1 MGRAIAGTYVR
12 TYVRTY
18 VLTYVRTYVCALV
31 AAVQEIAHIE
41 HTGYRMQLFSIRTYV
56 VAPIGLADSTKK
68 CSPAQLF
75 RDVIFSV
82 IHGHVEVQSKDYN
95 LVSKMD
101 VRLQWLKACVLIS
114 RYMVEYAKKFPSGH
128 TKGSQP
134 FTGRKEKAVSPL
146 IKGSS
151 IRALD
156 QDCRSAKELEDGLKA
171 IIAHYPVNA
180 GLDKV
185 IRARAKLF
193 QEFGNLA
200 ILVGSTTEGTMS
212 KYPGNKGKI
221 REANTAVLK
230 GKLAQFET
238 AYRQS
243 LSNAY
248 ACRDCEWKQPLHV
261 SETTPNAPSKPK
273 ATTMD
278 KTEAAAPVAAS
289 LVDTTAA
296 ASLVDTTVAASLV
309 DTTAVEV
316 CITESMIM
324 DRLGITELLATVAL
338 ANLEF
343 VKDPTAHAEGTQS
356 QEPSDTQVESQEEVP
371 TKEEPQEASA
381 DGVGLREPPAKRLK
395 AELHQA
401 SLISLR
407 NDPATDSKWLA
418 TIRYGL
424 ENFNVDSDILLQPE
438 QKQPPKPESTYAHLP
453 KFSWAKQNSVAPRH
467 IALQALDQLCIM
479 CKDSL
484 DHVRIELE
492 EKPDGGKAS
501 IVRAIAE
508 KDFDVSKLVLPPWN
522 SIDLDKTLISHS
534 GGKKPKTQAKN
545 DSSSSMKSSRLRVIL
560 AKKDD
565 KRLRRSRGGDAEP
578 KDKPLW
584 TKEGFLAMS
593 PLERVAAAKDRNK
606 YGCISPFWAIQST
619 TKSSDVNIKTEA
631 VPFNFTHMA
640 PADGFKVPNCLKRP
654 TYSVSIE
661 CAVNTKKIKKGDQL
675 CVSIM
680 RGEEDESETDDNNDG
695 ETETVDDCAN
705 AGGA

>member
-1 MGRAIAGTYVR
+1 MCSCSRSARNCTHRAHWIQDAIIQYTYVR
-12 TYVRTY
+12 SGPNR
-18 VLTYVRTYVCALV
+18 A
-31 AAVQEIAHIE
+31 
-41 HTGYRMQLFSIRTYV
+41 GGFN
-56 VAPIGLADSTKK
+56 KK

-134 FTGRKEKAVSPL
+134 FTGRKEKAVCPL
-146 IKGSS
+146 IKGSA

-171 IIAHYPVNA
+171 IVAHYRVNA

-248 ACRDCEWKQPLHV
+248 ACRDCEWKQPLNV

-296 ASLVDTTVAASLV
+296 ASLEDTTVAASLV

-324 DRLGITELLATVAL
+324 DRLGITELPATVAL

-438 QKQPPKPESTYAHLP
+438 QKQPPKPESTYAHMP

-534 GGKKPKTQAKN
+534 GGKKRTTQAKN
-545 DSSSSMKSSRLRVIL
+545 HSSGSMRSSRRRVIL

-593 PLERVAAAKDRNK
+593 PLDRVAAAKDRNK

>member
-1 MGRAIAGTYVR
+1 M
-12 TYVRTY
+12 
-18 VLTYVRTYVCALV
+18 
-31 AAVQEIAHIE
+31 
-41 HTGYRMQLFSIRTYV
+41 
-56 VAPIGLADSTKK
+56 APIGLADSTKK

-82 IHGHVEVQSKDYN
+82 IHGHVEVPFKDYN

-101 VRLQWLKACVLIS
+101 VRLQWLKASVLIS
-114 RYMVEYAKKFPSGH
+114 RYMCEYTKKFPSGH

-134 FTGRKEKAVSPL
+134 FTGRKEKVVSPL
-146 IKGSS
+146 IKSS
-151 IRALD
+151 AIRALD
-156 QDCRSAKELEDGLKA
+156 LDFRSAKELDDGLKA
-171 IIAHYPVNA
+171 IIAHYHVNA

-193 QEFGNLA
+193 QEFGSLA
-200 ILVGSTTEGTMS
+200 ILVGSTTEGTMT

-221 REANTAVLK
+221 REANTEVLK

-248 ACRDCEWKQPLHV
+248 ACRDCDWKQPLHV
-261 SETTPNAPSKPK
+261 SEIKPNAPSKPK
-273 ATTMD
+273 DTTMD
-278 KTEAAAPVAAS
+278 KIEAAAPVAAS
-289 LVDTTAA
+289 LVDTTVA
-296 ASLVDTTVAASLV
+296 ASLEDTTVAASLV

-324 DRLGITELLATVAL
+324 DRLGITELPAIVAL
-338 ANLEF
+338 ANLDF
-343 VKDPTAHAEGTQS
+343 VKNPTEHAEGTQS
-356 QEPSDTQVESQEEVP
+356 QEPSDTQVESQEEAP
-371 TKEEPQEASA
+371 TKEEPQETAT
-381 DGVGLREPPAKRLK
+381 DGVGLREPPAKRPK
-395 AELHQA
+395 AELHEA

-407 NDPATDSKWLA
+407 SDPAIDSKWLA
-418 TIRYGL
+418 TIRCGL

-438 QKQPPKPESTYAHLP
+438 QKEPPQPESTYAHMP

-484 DHVRIELE
+484 DHVRIEQE
-492 EKPDGGKAS
+492 EKPGGGGNIGKP

-522 SIDLDKTLISHS
+522 SIELDKTLISHS

-545 DSSSSMKSSRLRVIL
+545 DSSSSVIKSSRLRVIP

-584 TKEGFLAMS
+584 TKQGFLAMS
-593 PLERVAAAKDRNK
+593 PLERVSSAKDRNK
-606 YGCISPFWAIQST
+606 FGCISPFWAIRST
-619 TKSSDVNIKTEA
+619 TKSSDVNIKTEG
-631 VPFNFTHMA
+631 VPFNFIHMA
-640 PADGFKVPNCLKRP
+640 PVDGFKVPNGLKRP

-675 CVSIM
+675 CMSIM
-680 RGEEDESETDDNNDG
+680 RGEEDESETEENNDG
-695 ETETVDDCAN
+695 ETETVDDCGH

>member
-1 MGRAIAGTYVR
+1 M
-12 TYVRTY
+12 
-18 VLTYVRTYVCALV
+18 
-31 AAVQEIAHIE
+31 QEIAHIE
-41 HTGYRMQLFSIRTYV
+41 HTGYKMQLFSIRTYV
-56 VAPIGLADSTKK
+56 VAPVGLADSTKK

-114 RYMVEYAKKFPSGH
+114 RYMGEYLKKFPSGH

-134 FTGRKEKAVSPL
+134 FTGRKEKVVCPL
-146 IKGSS
+146 IKGSY
-151 IRALD
+151 IRALV
-156 QDCRSAKELEDGLKA
+156 QDWRSAKELEDGLKA
-171 IIAHYPVNA
+171 IVAHYVVNA

-193 QEFGNLA
+193 QEFENLA

-221 REANTAVLK
+221 REANTEVLK

-248 ACRDCEWKQPLHV
+248 ACRDCDWKQPLHV
-261 SETTPNAPSKPK
+261 SEIKPNAPSKPK
-273 ATTMD
+273 DTTMD
-278 KTEAAAPVAAS
+278 KIEAAAPVAAS
-289 LVDTTAA
+289 LVDTTVA
-296 ASLVDTTVAASLV
+296 ASLEDTTVAASLV

-324 DRLGITELLATVAL
+324 DRLGITELPAIVAL

-343 VKDPTAHAEGTQS
+343 VKNPTEHAEGTQS
-356 QEPSDTQVESQEEVP
+356 LEPSDTQVESQEEVP
-371 TKEEPQEASA
+371 TKEEPQETAP
-381 DGVGLREPPAKRLK
+381 DGVGLREPPAKRPK
-395 AELHQA
+395 AELHEA

-407 NDPATDSKWLA
+407 SDPATDSKWLA

-424 ENFNVDSDILLQPE
+424 ENFNVDSDILLQAP
-438 QKQPPKPESTYAHLP
+438 QKVSPVPESTYAHMP

-467 IALQALDQLCIM
+467 IAVQALDQLCIM

-492 EKPDGGKAS
+492 EKPGGGGNNGNKSS

-522 SIDLDKTLISHS
+522 SIELDKTLISHS
-534 GGKKPKTQAKN
+534 GGKNSKMQAKN
-545 DSSSSMKSSRLRVIL
+545 DSSSSMIKSSRLRVIP
-560 AKKDD
+560 AKND

-584 TKEGFLAMS
+584 TKQRFLAMS
-593 PLERVAAAKDRNK
+593 PLDKVTAAKDLNK
-606 YGCISPFWAIQST
+606 FGCISPFWAIRST
-619 TKSSDVNIKTEA
+619 TKSSDVNIKTEG
-631 VPFNFTHMA
+631 VPFNFIHMA
-640 PADGFKVPNCLKRP
+640 PVDGFKVPNCLKRP
-654 TYSVSIE
+654 LYSVSIE

-675 CVSIM
+675 CMSIM
-680 RGEEDESETDDNNDG
+680 RGEEDESETEENNDG
-695 ETETVDDCAN
+695 ETETVDDCAH